1 MKNIYLYS
9 LQNRPEKFGFLL
21 VSKTCTKKLLIF
33 QQCILVYIVYIFSV
47 LVSLC
52 SLAIS
57 EKISSYFS
65 KSGAYLR
72 WQSYW
77 MSDSSELWHFIR
89 TINISFWKLKI
100 EMVQFFLIRILY
112 NYCTWTRSI
121 WVFMEQSTTIL
132 NEAKPTSILL
142 YSAPLNLI
150 LIKFKC
156 SNCFIT
162 YGSILL

>member
-1 MKNIYLYS
+1 MQYRYIFLSVKMKNIYLYS
-9 LQNRPEKFGFLL
+9 LQNSFLL
-21 VSKTCTKKLLIF
+21 VSKACTNKLLIF

-89 TINISFWKLKI
+89 TINISFWKIELKI
-100 EMVQFFLIRILY
+100 EMVQFFLIRIFDHISY
-112 NYCTWTRSI
+112 QQMVMDSG
-121 WVFMEQSTTIL
+121 F
-132 NEAKPTSILL
+132 
-142 YSAPLNLI
+142 LI
-150 LIKFKC
+150 SCQKK
-156 SNCFIT
+156 NKM
-162 YGSILL
+162 